1 MTSTTS
7 TTRTSQD
14 RGGLIDGE
22 VEVDGRL
29 NLDEFAESTGL
40 ELPEGPYE
48 TAGGFVMAALGR
60 LPAVGDEVSYDGF
73 QLAVTAVDGHRA
85 AAVRVTPPG
94 VDEDGPAEGA
104 AGLADVL

>member
-1 MTSTTS
+1 
-7 TTRTSQD
+7 
-14 RGGLIDGE
+14 
-22 VEVDGRL
+22 
-29 NLDEFAESTGL
+29 
-40 ELPEGPYE
+40 
-48 TAGGFVMAALGR
+48 MAALGR

-94 VDEDGPAEGA
+94 VDGQDGPAEGA